1 MRLNLSKD
9 EAYNLLK
16 FLKESKHRYANL
28 SALAEERT
36 KKNDK
41 YVFNAEKLKN
51 QHKSTSDLAQNLI
64 NKIVEQL

>member
-1 MRLNLSKD
+1 MKLILSKD

-16 FLKESKHRYANL
+16 FLNDSKHRYANL

-51 QHKSTSDLAQNLI
+51 QHKST
-64 NKIVEQL
+64 